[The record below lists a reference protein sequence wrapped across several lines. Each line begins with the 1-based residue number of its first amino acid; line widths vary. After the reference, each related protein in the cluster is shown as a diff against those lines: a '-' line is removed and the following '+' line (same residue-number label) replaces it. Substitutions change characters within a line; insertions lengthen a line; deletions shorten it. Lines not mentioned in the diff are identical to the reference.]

1 MPKAFQ
7 FRMERL
13 LELRRLQ
20 EDLKKRDLAEANRAV
35 AQRQQVI
42 LLLLVEE
49 NTAQKDLKGLR
60 GADRELDLTAIR
72 LQEQYR
78 NWIDRRIVQSYREL
92 QGFQQTA
99 VERRR
104 ELSEASKG
112 VRVLERLR
120 ERKRSEHQYATDRE
134 EQKFLDEVAQR
145 VACATREES
154 R

>member
-13 LELRRLQ
+13 LDLRRLQ
-20 EDLKKRDLAEANRAV
+20 EDLKKRELAEANRAV
-35 AQRQQVI
+35 AQRQQAI

-49 NTAQKDLKGLR
+49 NRAKKELKDLKG
-60 GADRELDLTAIR
+60 ANRELDLTAIR
-72 LQEQYR
+72 LQEQYG
-78 NWIDRRIVQSYREL
+78 NWLDRRIVQTYREL
-92 QGFQQTA
+92 QGLQQKA
-99 VERRR
+99 GERRR

-112 VRVLERLR
+112 VRILERLR
-120 ERKRSEHQYATDRE
+120 ERKRSEHRYAMDRD

-145 VACATREES
+145 VSRIAQEES

>member
-20 EDLKKRDLAEANRAV
+20 EDLKKRELAAANRAV
-35 AQRQQVI
+35 AQRQQTI

-49 NTAQKDLKGLR
+49 NAAKDELKELK
-60 GADRELDLTAIR
+60 GADRALDLTAIR
-72 LQEQYR
+72 IQEQYR
-78 NWIDRRIVQSYREL
+78 NWLDHQIVQSYREL
-92 QGFQQTA
+92 QDLQRRTA
-99 VERRR
+99 EKRA

-120 ERKRSEHQYATDRE
+120 ERKRSEHRYAMDRD

-145 VACATREES
+145 VAGEAHR
-154 R
+154 